1 MGKTQLNKGG
11 LACSH
16 VSSSRTDRRMVAQAA
31 GGSKVVQRE
40 GPWPRQSGILEKV
53 ALTWKGQG
61 VGRADIGHTAVKGPG
76 ASAAVQ

>member
-1 MGKTQLNKGG
+1 
-11 LACSH
+11 
-16 VSSSRTDRRMVAQAA
+16 MVAQAA

-40 GPWPRQSGILEKV
+40 GPSPRQSGILEKV